1 LRMTESKT
9 FPSKS

>member
-1 LRMTESKT
+1 MTESKT